1 MEKEK
6 VRVRVEAALCYRNR
20 YYVTFNGHIE
30 TTREGDII
38 GLGTK
43 EEAKEEA
50 KRIRKLFRLG
60 YKLSDIYDTSHVVK
74 LSFID

>member
-6 VRVRVEAALCYRNR
+6 VRVRVEKSICYRDR

-30 TTREGDII
+30 TTKEEDII
-38 GLGTK
+38 GFGTK

-50 KRIRKLFRLG
+50 KRLRRLFRLG
-60 YKLSDIYDTSHVVK
+60 YKLSDIYDTSHVVRH
-74 LSFID
+74 SFID